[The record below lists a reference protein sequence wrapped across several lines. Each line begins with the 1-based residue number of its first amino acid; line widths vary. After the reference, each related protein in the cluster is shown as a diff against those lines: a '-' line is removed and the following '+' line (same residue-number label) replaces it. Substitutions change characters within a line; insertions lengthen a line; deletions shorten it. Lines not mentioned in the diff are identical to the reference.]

1 LLTIKFYKMRSP
13 IFQKIL
19 DEAPVSVDIFVQ
31 KYTDLVMRIHEI
43 LDEKGITQAA
53 LAASMDKKPSEIS
66 KWLSG
71 EHNFTLRSIAKLEA
85 ELGEELLMVTT
96 KEKKVPAKEKV
107 PAKKKVTEEKQ
118 ASMLVQAVGN

>member
-1 LLTIKFYKMRSP
+1 MRSP

-85 ELGEELLMVTT
+85 ELGEELLIVTT